1 MSSHERYIEQILAR
15 SDSAYLKKILEE
27 PALSIEEPF
36 LKEFTDEFT
45 TFLQKSKD
53 NSLLISSF
61 EYDTSI
67 EELEEL
73 EEHREL
79 NFVDIEKLNELEKRV
94 ITILQYLNLDLYK
107 EEKIKELI
115 ITSVLER
122 LTHEELE
129 GPLKK
134 KVEDVIQYL
143 VEHEFEELSKKKRD
157 RRKILIEKMLEY
169 ATPFIERQLEEHE
182 KFKVKEINSFQKE
195 NYIRYL
201 LKESE
206 SGIFVK
212 IKEELDINIE
222 EYRFLKN
229 ILLIF
234 TTKKYNARLSEKE
247 SNKEKS

>member
-1 MSSHERYIEQILAR
+1 MSSHEKYIEQILAR
-15 SDSAYLKKILEE
+15 SESAYLKKLLED
-27 PALSIEEPF
+27 PADTIEEPF
-36 LKEFTDEFT
+36 LKEFSQEFT
-45 TFLQKSKD
+45 NFLQKSKD

-73 EEHREL
+73 EEHQEL
-79 NFVDIEKLNELEKRV
+79 DFVDIEKLNELEKRV
-94 ITILQYLNLDLYK
+94 ITVLQYLNLDLYK

-129 GPLKK
+129 GPLKQ

-157 RRKILIEKMLEY
+157 RRKILIEKMLDY
-169 ATPFIERQLEEHE
+169 ATPFIEKSLDEHE
-182 KFKVKEINSFQKE
+182 KFKVKKVNSYQKE

-206 SGIFVK
+206 VEIFEK
-212 IKEELDINIE
+212 IREELDINIE

-234 TTKKYNARLSEKE
+234 TTKRYNAKLNEE
-247 SNKEKS
+247 E

>member
-1 MSSHERYIEQILAR
+1 MNSHEQYIEQILSR
-15 SDSAYLKKILEE
+15 CNSAYLKKLLED
-27 PALSIEEPF
+27 PALSVEEPF
-36 LKEFTDEFT
+36 LKEFSEEFNN
-45 TFLQKSKD
+45 FMQKSKD
-53 NSLLISSF
+53 NNLLISSF

-73 EEHREL
+73 EEHKEL
-79 NFVDIEKLNELEKRV
+79 NFVDIEKLNELEQRV
-94 ITILQYLNLDLYK
+94 ITVLQYLNLDLYK
-107 EEKIKELI
+107 EEKIKDLI

-129 GPLKK
+129 GPLKE
-134 KVEDVIQYL
+134 KVEDVIKYL
-143 VEHEFEELSKKKRD
+143 VEHEFEELAQKKRD

-169 ATPFIERQLEEHE
+169 ATPFIKKHLEEHE
-182 KFKVKEINSFQKE
+182 KFKVEQINSFQKE

-206 SGIFVK
+206 SEIFSK

-234 TTKKYNARLSEKE
+234 TTKKYNAKLNDEGMGK
-247 SNKEKS
+247 K